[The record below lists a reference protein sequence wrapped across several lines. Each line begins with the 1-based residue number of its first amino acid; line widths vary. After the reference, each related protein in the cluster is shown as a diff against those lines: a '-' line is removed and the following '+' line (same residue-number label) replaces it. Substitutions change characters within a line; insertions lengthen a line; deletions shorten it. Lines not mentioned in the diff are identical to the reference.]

1 MSIKTRFFKS
11 MGIFSEL
18 RIYFINNTFL
28 EVIMEINRESVDKL
42 LSLND
47 WQLKMII
54 QKIANE
60 SGIDPSQY
68 NIDTNSIESIRR
80 ALSTATD
87 ADLLEIA
94 EQYEQNQ
101 KNKR

>member
-1 MSIKTRFFKS
+1 
-11 MGIFSEL
+11 
-18 RIYFINNTFL
+18 
-28 EVIMEINRESVDKL
+28 MEIKRENINKL

-60 SGIDPSQY
+60 SGIDPRQF
-68 NIDTNSIESIRR
+68 NIDTNSIESIRK
-80 ALSTATD
+80 ALACASD
-87 ADLLEIA
+87 DDLKKIA

-101 KNKR
+101 KNKKR

>member
-1 MSIKTRFFKS
+1 
-11 MGIFSEL
+11 
-18 RIYFINNTFL
+18 
-28 EVIMEINRESVDKL
+28 MEINRESVEKL

-54 QKIANE
+54 QKIATE

-80 ALSTATD
+80 ALSTASD
-87 ADLLEIA
+87 EDLKKIA

-101 KNKR
+101 QNKRK

>member
-1 MSIKTRFFKS
+1 
-11 MGIFSEL
+11 
-18 RIYFINNTFL
+18 
-28 EVIMEINRESVDKL
+28 MEIKRENIDKL

-60 SGIDPSQY
+60 SGIDPSQF

-80 ALSTATD
+80 ALSSASD
-87 ADLLEIA
+87 DDLKQIA

-101 KNKR
+101 LKKRR

>member
-1 MSIKTRFFKS
+1 
-11 MGIFSEL
+11 
-18 RIYFINNTFL
+18 
-28 EVIMEINRESVDKL
+28 MEIKRENVDKL

-54 QKIANE
+54 QKIATE

-80 ALSTATD
+80 ALSSASD
-87 ADLLEIA
+87 EDLKQIA

-101 KNKR
+101 KNKKH

>member
-1 MSIKTRFFKS
+1 
-11 MGIFSEL
+11 
-18 RIYFINNTFL
+18 
-28 EVIMEINRESVDKL
+28 MEIKRENIDKL

-54 QKIANE
+54 QKIAND
-60 SGIDPSQY
+60 SGIDPSQF
-68 NIDTNSIESIRR
+68 NIDTNSIDSIRR

-87 ADLLEIA
+87 DDLKQIA

-101 KNKR
+101 LKKRR

>member
-1 MSIKTRFFKS
+1 
-11 MGIFSEL
+11 
-18 RIYFINNTFL
+18 
-28 EVIMEINRESVDKL
+28 MEIKRENIDKL

-60 SGIDPSQY
+60 SGIDPSQF
-68 NIDTNSIESIRR
+68 NIDTNSIESIRQ
-80 ALSTATD
+80 ALSRASD
-87 ADLLEIA
+87 EELKQIA

-101 KNKR
+101 QKKKR

>member
-1 MSIKTRFFKS
+1 
-11 MGIFSEL
+11 
-18 RIYFINNTFL
+18 
-28 EVIMEINRESVDKL
+28 MEINRESVEKL

-54 QKIANE
+54 QKIATE

-80 ALSTATD
+80 ALSTASD
-87 ADLLEIA
+87 EDLKEIA

-101 KNKR
+101 QSKRK

>member
-1 MSIKTRFFKS
+1 
-11 MGIFSEL
+11 
-18 RIYFINNTFL
+18 
-28 EVIMEINRESVDKL
+28 MEIKRESIDKL

-54 QKIANE
+54 QRLIAE
-60 SGIDPSQY
+60 SGIDPSQF

-80 ALSTATD
+80 ALTTASD
-87 ADLLEIA
+87 AELKQIA

-101 KNKR
+101 RKKR